1 MTAVTNSTP
10 IFVYTG
16 VVLLSKC
23 LRRFVVAKKKKK
35 PADSTATGDSN
46 EVKDNR
52 FTVKNSKQ
60 TAFNFG
66 SGTINQKIEKPKKPI
81 NVRPYDEN
89 ELSFLGIGE
98 RLMRR
103 LYGTYDHDLK
113 RWTLYAIIGSILS
126 GAPLGVPFV
135 PGTPVPIGSPSY
147 IPLFYTGM
155 VGIIL
160 TILLGWGP
168 IEMAR
173 RTECPKCH
181 YKFSLFDVKKTMTN
195 REHLSEAEEVRNFKV
210 KRRCENCRYE
220 DVVDRVQHIYHEP
233 PNNNGDNE

>member
-1 MTAVTNSTP
+1 MAKS
-10 IFVYTG
+10 
-16 VVLLSKC
+16 
-23 LRRFVVAKKKKK
+23 KKKKST
-35 PADSTATGDSN
+35 DSTGDSN

-66 SGTINQKIEKPKKPI
+66 SGTINQNFESSKKPI
-81 NVRPYDEN
+81 DFRPYDDG

-103 LYGTYDHDLK
+103 LYGTYKHDLG
-113 RWTLYAIIGSILS
+113 RWTVYSVIGSILS
-126 GAPLGVPFV
+126 GVPLGLPFV
-135 PGTPVPIGSPSY
+135 PHTPVPIGSPSY
-147 IPLFYTGM
+147 IPLFYLGM

-168 IEMAR
+168 IELAK

-181 YKFSLFDVKKTMTN
+181 YKFSLFDIKKTMTN
-195 REHLSEAEEVRNFKV
+195 RENLSEEEEVRNFKV
-210 KRRCENCRYE
+210 KRRCENCGYK

-233 PNNNGDNE
+233 PNNED